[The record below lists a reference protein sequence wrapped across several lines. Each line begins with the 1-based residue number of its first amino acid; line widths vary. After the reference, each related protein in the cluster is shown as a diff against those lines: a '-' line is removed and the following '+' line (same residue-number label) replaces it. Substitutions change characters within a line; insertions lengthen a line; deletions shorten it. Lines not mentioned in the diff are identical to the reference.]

1 MLDNTLYRLRN
12 DKKLTIGFFGGSIT
26 EGAGASDASRT
37 SWRGSVLR
45 WFRERYPECE
55 IKEIQAAIGGT
66 GSSLG
71 IFRCERDLLSR
82 KPELVFMEYSVNDGL
97 GDYDTITTD
106 SETIVRKIYAA
117 NPCADIVYVHTTT
130 KYLSDHMASG
140 GEYTARSAHSA
151 VMHRYGIPQIDVGE
165 ILRSEII
172 SSGGDWKTLT
182 TDTVHPNDDGY
193 AVYAGAITKFLS
205 ETLDKAVPALSE
217 KVLPERLSS
226 GSLRLDARLVDAS
239 EGALDGFGVV
249 HETMCGRYD
258 SYIEGEPGAALTYE
272 FDGRRVG
279 LYLMLAKDSGDLLWS
294 VDGGEEKSLRTWDSY
309 CESFNRAGGM
319 LLGDELA
326 EGRHTLRLRVADTKA
341 DESEGKVVRI
351 CAFMVY

>member
-1 MLDNTLYRLRN
+1 
-12 DKKLTIGFFGGSIT
+12 
-26 EGAGASDASRT
+26 
-37 SWRGSVLR
+37 
-45 WFRERYPECE
+45 
-55 IKEIQAAIGGT
+55 
-66 GSSLG
+66 
-71 IFRCERDLLSR
+71 
-82 KPELVFMEYSVNDGL
+82 MEYSVNDGL